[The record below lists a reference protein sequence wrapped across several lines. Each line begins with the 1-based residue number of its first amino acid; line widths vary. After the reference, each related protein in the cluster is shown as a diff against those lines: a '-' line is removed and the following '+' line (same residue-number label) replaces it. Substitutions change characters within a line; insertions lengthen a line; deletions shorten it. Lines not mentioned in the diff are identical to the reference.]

1 MVKIRRAGGK
11 TSNWETPDQI
21 GRVGIL
27 QNPKNSL
34 NSKTMSGVFSKDN
47 NTEPRGF
54 LESYMARDNRDKAS
68 PHLSVI
74 SQNKINQIL
83 KNNIL
88 FFLFFSLASEVFPY
102 VLSSFF
108 GTET

>member
-1 MVKIRRAGGK
+1 MTI
-11 TSNWETPDQI
+11 
-21 GRVGIL
+21 
-27 QNPKNSL
+27 QNPNNAPNSE
-34 NSKTMSGVFSKDN
+34 TISGVFSKDN

-54 LESYMARDNRDKAS
+54 LESDVARDNRDKAS

-88 FFLFFSLASEVFPY
+88 FFLFFTLASEVFSY
-102 VLSSFF
+102 VLSGFF

>member
-1 MVKIRRAGGK
+1 MPLTQTK
-11 TSNWETPDQI
+11 TI
-21 GRVGIL
+21 
-27 QNPKNSL
+27 
-34 NSKTMSGVFSKDN
+34 SGVFSRDN

-54 LESYMARDNRDKAS
+54 LESYVAGDNRDKAS

-88 FFLFFSLASEVFPY
+88 FFLLFSLASRVFSY
-102 VLSSFF
+102 VLCSFF
-108 GTET
+108 GTETKIDLAQDCSANL

>member
-1 MVKIRRAGGK
+1 MTI
-11 TSNWETPDQI
+11 
-21 GRVGIL
+21 
-27 QNPKNSL
+27 QNPNNAPNAK
-34 NSKTMSGVFSKDN
+34 N
-47 NTEPRGF
+47 NTRCVFRGQYNTERRGF
-54 LESYMARDNRDKAS
+54 LESDVARDNRNKAS

-88 FFLFFSLASEVFPY
+88 FFLFFTLASEVFSY
-102 VLSSFF
+102 VLSVFF